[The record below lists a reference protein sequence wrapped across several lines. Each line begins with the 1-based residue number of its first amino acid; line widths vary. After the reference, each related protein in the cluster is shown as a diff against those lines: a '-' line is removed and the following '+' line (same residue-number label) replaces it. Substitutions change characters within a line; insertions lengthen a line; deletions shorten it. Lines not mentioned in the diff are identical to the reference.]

1 VSSIPNKELVQIAKR
16 VAWFDEPEA
25 ILENPLLFLAQV
37 MTHGTL
43 ADVVFAKKAFGLKMF
58 REALEVAPPGVFDER
73 SWAYWNLVCGRRP
86 APPLP
91 QRSYK

>member
-1 VSSIPNKELVQIAKR
+1 MSSVSDKEMLEAARR
-16 VAWFDEPEA
+16 VAWFKEPERV
-25 ILENPLLFLAQV
+25 LEEPHIFIAQV

-43 ADVVFAKKAFGLKMF
+43 NDVVITQKAFGPEMF
-58 REALEVAPPGVFDER
+58 RETLDQAPPGIFDER

-91 QRSYK
+91 RRRFE

>member
-1 VSSIPNKELVQIAKR
+1 MSSETDRELIQIAKR
-16 VAWFDEPEA
+16 VAWFDKPKA
-25 ILENPLLFLAQV
+25 VLENLHLFLAQV

-43 ADVVFAKKAFGLKMF
+43 ADVVLVKKTFGLNMF

-86 APPLP
+86 APPMP
-91 QRSYK
+91 QRSYE

>member
-1 VSSIPNKELVQIAKR
+1 MNSNSDIELVEIAKR
-16 VAWFDEPEA
+16 VAWFDEPERVLKEPH
-25 ILENPLLFLAQV
+25 IFIAQV

-43 ADVVFAKKAFGLKMF
+43 RDVVTTQRAFGPEMF
-58 REALEVAPPGVFDER
+58 LETLDAAPAGIFDER

-91 QRSYK
+91 RRRFE